1 MKTLLFSTLLTLSM
15 VLTSQAQFS
24 SGKTLK
30 TTPLNT
36 GIKAAS
42 LSKIVTSKVDLHQIK
57 AQTFHADLIKSPKVS
72 FSPEELER
80 NRIKSWELSPTKIY
94 TPGMELGFSGN
105 LDKNTFY
112 LTPILNST
120 HRESYQMFNLSLI
133 CAMLPGK
140 DYKLTFELANTDRIP
155 PNSYFPF
162 SSGLNQMIPISS
174 GQKQVSI
181 LIANTVNAPQILSI
195 GPYITN
201 DNWQKPKSFEVTRIL
216 LEELAPAR

>member
-1 MKTLLFSTLLTLSM
+1 MKTIIFSTILVLSL
-15 VLTSQAQFS
+15 VFNSHAQFS
-24 SGKTLK
+24 SGKPLK
-30 TTPLNT
+30 TNTVNT
-36 GIKAAS
+36 GIKAATM
-42 LSKIVTSKVDLHQIK
+42 SKILTSKVDLKVIQ
-57 AQTFHADLIKSPKVS
+57 AQTFNAELIKSPKVS

-80 NRIKSWELSPTKIY
+80 NRVKSWELSPTKIY

-105 LDKNTFY
+105 LDKNSFY

-133 CAMLPGK
+133 CGMLPGK

-174 GQKQVSI
+174 GQKEVSI

-195 GPYITN
+195 GPYVTN
-201 DNWQKPKSFEVTRIL
+201 DNWQKPQSFEVTRIL
-216 LEELAPAR
+216 LEELAPAK